1 MNTIFTKK
9 PIPMKNLILALFAV
23 ILSASS
29 FAQVDELDSKWLRYM
44 VESERRTV
52 FLEAM
57 DLKGAADSTF
67 WVLFNEY
74 EKELDKI
81 REEYI
86 KDLYE
91 YSKKYDHMSGDDADN
106 YINRHFAQESQRI
119 AVQKK
124 YHKKIA
130 KAVDQK
136 TAARFVQVDDAV
148 HMIMRLNVMD
158 EFPFIGDFN

>member
-1 MNTIFTKK
+1 
-9 PIPMKNLILALFAV
+9 MKNLILALFA
-23 ILSASS
+23 IMLSAST
-29 FAQVDELDSKWLRYM
+29 FAQADDLDSKWLRYM

-74 EKELDKI
+74 EKELDEMRKKYI
-81 REEYI
+81 EDLAEYA
-86 KDLYE
+86 
-91 YSKKYDHMSGDDADN
+91 KKYDHMTGDDASD
-106 YINRHFAQESQRI
+106 YINNHFTHETQRI
-119 AVQKK
+119 ALQKK
-124 YHKKIA
+124 YHKKIG

-136 TAARFVQVDDAV
+136 TAARFIQVDDAV
-148 HMIMRLNVMD
+148 YMIMRLNVMD